1 MVISDFFM
9 HFPYI
14 YFFRHIHRNTQIC
27 TFKTNLLFS
36 FMRKE
41 LHTQLSRLCTKL
53 FIFSSI
59 ILFDYSTVGLDQS
72 IDIGCSER
80 TVISSVT
87 WFSCFSPDHTS
98 VIRAEIS
105 VKSSLYQCF
114 HNRIHIKRS
123 ILCQMSRLFK

>member
-41 LHTQLSRLCTKL
+41 LHTQLSRLCMKLLFVRMNENSMICFNMCTLLGCCDEIFAEKYRYLRKKYIKKITDCRRNLIYKFKKL
-53 FIFSSI
+53 FYVF
-59 ILFDYSTVGLDQS
+59 
-72 IDIGCSER
+72 
-80 TVISSVT
+80 
-87 WFSCFSPDHTS
+87 
-98 VIRAEIS
+98 
-105 VKSSLYQCF
+105 
-114 HNRIHIKRS
+114 
-123 ILCQMSRLFK
+123 